1 MKQQYSLT
9 DSEFAELNDLFNA
22 KDGDGVRRR
31 WQAIA
36 ANRFDANTVE
46 PVPQSNDARLFL
58 AEPLPPLPAA
68 TNGQARGEWTSASNA
83 QADLLCPGRHQA
95 QRGIP
100 DGESKWSDSGDRIHT
115 ALAAK
120 TIDATHG
127 LSLEER
133 ETFDMCREDE
143 KKLAEAFFGDQ
154 AGKPMKVYREERRW
168 VQFDGNGQRLSHSGM
183 ADLVFRQ
190 GTKALVIDYKTLRGD
205 VAEAPE
211 NQQLRDLAVLNWR
224 NLELVS
230 EVGTA
235 IVQPWVTRSPK
246 ICLYTQPDL
255 ERAEKEMLERVMRS
269 NAADAKRVPGA
280 VQCKFCKAKNACTE
294 HNQWVG
300 AQLPIIAEPVL
311 QAGLFQVAMEKWSP
325 DQRALAA
332 SILPTVTKRLEEM
345 KEWLKDGLASD
356 PSFIPGWHLKPGSMR
371 ESINDVQA
379 LFDRFTALGGKL
391 DQFFPCI
398 TVQKGELKKAVAE
411 VSKTKGKALEGTM
424 KQLLDGI
431 TESKQSAPTLERKGE
446 V

>member
-1 MKQQYSLT
+1 MKQQFSLS
-9 DSEFAELNDLFNA
+9 DSEFAELNELFNA
-22 KDGDGVRRR
+22 KDGDNVHRR
-31 WQAIA
+31 WSEIGQTK
-36 ANRFDANTVE
+36 RFNPETVE

-58 AEPLPPLPAA
+58 AEPLPPLPAPA
-68 TNGQARGEWTSASNA
+68 TQSRGEWTSASNA
-83 QADLLCPGRHQA
+83 QSDLLCPGRHLA

-100 DGESKWSDSGDRIHT
+100 DDESEDAASGRRIHS
-115 ALAAK
+115 ALAGGAPI
-120 TIDATHG
+120 IDRL

-168 VQFDGNGQRLSHSGM
+168 VQFDGNGQRLAHSGQ

-190 GTKALVIDYKTLRGD
+190 GTKALVIDYKVLRGD

-255 ERAEKEMLERVMRS
+255 DRAEKEMLERVMRS
-269 NAADAKRVPGA
+269 NLTEAKRVPGP
-280 VQCKFCKAKNACTE
+280 VQCKFCKAKNKCAE

-300 AQLPIIAEPVL
+300 SQLPIIAEPVL
-311 QAGLFQVAMEKWSP
+311 QAGLFQVAMDKWSP
-325 DQRALAA
+325 EQRSLAA

-345 KEWLKDGLASD
+345 KDWLKTGLAGD
-356 PSFIPGWHLKPGSMR
+356 PHFIPGYQLKPGSIR
-371 ESINDVQA
+371 ESVKDVQA

-398 TVQKGELKKAVAE
+398 TVQKGELKRAVAE
-411 VSKTKGKALEGTM
+411 VSGTKGKALDGTM

-431 TESKQSAPTLERKGE
+431 TESKQSAPTLERMGD
-446 V
+446 